1 MSKDETLRNRYYH
14 FIKLSLNKKEIGLIR
29 RAVQV
34 SECFKVSE
42 WIRLRTIDA
51 AKREL
56 NDYFWHSPELAH
68 IPWDEAIPRLLQT
81 YPPPVAP
88 APSKSMSV
96 KRRPQDL

>member
-1 MSKDETLRNRYYH
+1 MNPRDDRHNRNYKFLKIAMNSKEYALM
-14 FIKLSLNKKEIGLIR
+14 R
-29 RAVQV
+29 RAMEV
-34 SECFKVSE
+34 SETFIMSE
-42 WIRLRTIDA
+42 YVRSRTIDA

-88 APSKSMSV
+88 APSKSASV